1 MPTAPHNDRVG
12 DWPSE
17 AAARIEQV
25 VGLVRDHST
34 RPLLTAVRY
43 LTLGIVAFVVV
54 AIAGILSAA
63 GLLRLLDDVV
73 FSHRVWASYTLLGG
87 IFSVAGLFLLWLRN
101 RPQPRGGTK

>member
-1 MPTAPHNDRVG
+1 MPTSPQNDRVG

-25 VGLVRDHST
+25 VGLIRDHST

-43 LTLGIVAFVVV
+43 ATLGMVAFVVV
-54 AIAGILSAA
+54 TIAGILSAV

-73 FSHRVWASYTLLGG
+73 FSHRVWASYALLGG
-87 IFSVAGLFLLWLRN
+87 IFTGAGLFLLWLRN
-101 RPQPRGGTK
+101 RPQTRGGTK